1 VGNLGF
7 PKALRL
13 LTPAD
18 FKQVFDA
25 ADLRVS
31 NKEVLILARANLL
44 DRPRLGLVIAK
55 KHIRLATQRNRI
67 KRVIRESFRAQ
78 QAALS
83 DLYSVDTV
91 VLARSGLDRLDNHAL
106 HSHFQQLWQQLQRKL
121 RKRGVSPSSE
131 KAGSC

>member
-1 VGNLGF
+1 MGNLGF

-91 VLARSGLDRLDNHAL
+91 VLARSGLDRLDNRAL

-121 RKRGVSPSSE
+121 RKRGVNPSLE
-131 KAGSC
+131 NGGSC

>member
-1 VGNLGF
+1 MAKLGF

-31 NKEVLILARANLL
+31 NKELLILARVNLL

-78 QAALS
+78 QFALTS
-83 DLYSVDTV
+83 AHSIDTI
-91 VLARSGLDRLDNHAL
+91 VLARSGVDKLDNRTL
-106 HSHFQQLWQQLQRKL
+106 HDLLRQLWQQLHRKAQ
-121 RKRGVSPSSE
+121 KRQLSTP
-131 KAGSC
+131 AG